1 MSPNETPA
9 PEAPAP
15 EASAAEVTAAETG
28 VAKTGTAPAEVAR
41 LRALDACAIS
51 DALDTLGLPGA
62 VTILR
67 PMWAAGRVVA
77 GVVRT
82 VKAAPKSAAGPATHI
97 ATPLVAVADPDD
109 VVVIDNHG
117 RTDVS
122 CWGGLLAEAAAQRGV
137 AGVIVDGA
145 CRDVQ
150 DCEGVDLPLFA
161 RAAVTVS
168 ARGRIVQEAMDVP
181 IQVGGVRVV
190 SGDFVIADR
199 NGVVFVARHEI
210 GRVLEL
216 AERIAAREADMARAV
231 RSGRDVIDVMHD
243 SQFPTITAEAAP

>member
-1 MSPNETPA
+1 MSTPA
-9 PEAPAP
+9 STAAPGGA
-15 EASAAEVTAAETG
+15 AAEV
-28 VAKTGTAPAEVAR
+28 VR
-41 LRALDACAIS
+41 LRALDSCAIS

-62 VTILR
+62 VTGLK
-67 PMWAAGRVVA
+67 PMWPAGRVMA

-122 CWGGLLAEAAAQRGV
+122 CWGGLLAEAAVQRGV

-150 DCEGVDLPLFA
+150 DCESVDLPLFA
-161 RAAVTVS
+161 RTAVPVS
-168 ARGRIVQEAMDVP
+168 ARGRIVQEDMDVP
-181 IQVGGVRVV
+181 IQVRGVRVN
-190 SGDFVIADR
+190 SGDLVIADR
-199 NGVVFVARHEI
+199 NGVAFVARAEI
-210 GRVLEL
+210 GRVLDL
-216 AERIAAREADMARAV
+216 AERIAARELAMARAV

>member
-1 MSPNETPA
+1 MSTPA
-9 PEAPAP
+9 STAAPGGA
-15 EASAAEVTAAETG
+15 AAEV
-28 VAKTGTAPAEVAR
+28 VR
-41 LRALDACAIS
+41 LRALDSCAIS

-62 VTILR
+62 VTGLK
-67 PMWAAGRVVA
+67 PMWPAGRVMA

-122 CWGGLLAEAAAQRGV
+122 CWGGLLAEAAVQRGV

-150 DCEGVDLPLFA
+150 DCESVDLPLFA
-161 RAAVTVS
+161 RTAVPVS
-168 ARGRIVQEAMDVP
+168 ARGRIVQEDMDVP
-181 IQVGGVRVV
+181 IQVRGVRVN
-190 SGDFVIADR
+190 SGDLVIADR
-199 NGVVFVARHEI
+199 NGVAFVARAEI
-210 GRVLEL
+210 GRVLDL
-216 AERIAAREADMARAV
+216 AERIAARELAMARAV

-243 SQFPTITAEAAP
+243 SQFPTITAEAVP